1 MCYNTPMIVLGI
13 ETSCDETG
21 IAILDIV
28 GKKATVRANVLVSQ
42 AKLHEKYGGVVPE
55 VAARQHLITLMPAL
69 NEALEKAKLSLNDID
84 TIAVTAGPG
93 LVTALISGVETART
107 LAMALKKKLVA
118 VNHMEAHILSN
129 WLPEANTLTAI
140 KLPALCLT
148 VSGGHTELVLIKKIG
163 TYKVIGRTRDDAA
176 GEAFDKVA
184 QHLDLGY
191 PGGPIV
197 SQRALKGKTGGF
209 KLPRPMLDRP
219 GYEFSFAGLKT
230 AVVYSTLKNKLGAR
244 AIDNLCA
251 DFQQAVVDTLVGK
264 TMRAAAEFKPKTILL
279 AGGVAANKQ
288 LRGALEAAA
297 LEKGIAYHQP
307 RFEYCTDNGA
317 MIAITGYFKARAN
330 KYTRWQDIEA
340 NPQWEIK

>member
-1 MCYNTPMIVLGI
+1 MITLGI

-28 GKKATVRANVLVSQ
+28 GRKATVRANVLVSQ

-55 VAARQHLITLMPAL
+55 VAARQHLITLTPAL
-69 NEALEKAKLSLNDID
+69 TEALERAELSLKDIGA
-84 TIAVTAGPG
+84 IAVTAGPG

-107 LAMALKKKLVA
+107 LAAALKKKLVA

-129 WLPEANTLTAI
+129 WLPDEKTLTPI

-163 TYKVIGRTRDDAA
+163 TYEVIGRTRDDAA

-184 QHLDLGY
+184 AHLNLGY

-197 SQRALKGKTGGF
+197 SQRAEKGKLGTF

-230 AVVYSTLKNKLGAR
+230 AVVYATLKQKMTPKK
-244 AIDNLCA
+244 IDNLCA
-251 DFQQAVVDTLVGK
+251 DFQQAVVDVLVGK
-264 TMRAAAEFKPKTILL
+264 TMRAAEHYKPKTILL

-288 LRGALEAAA
+288 LRQSLEAAA
-297 LEKGIAYHQP
+297 KKQKIAYHQP

-317 MIAITGYFKARAN
+317 MIAMAGYFKATAK
-330 KYTRWQDIEA
+330 KYTRWQYIEA
-340 NPQWEIK
+340 NPNWEIN